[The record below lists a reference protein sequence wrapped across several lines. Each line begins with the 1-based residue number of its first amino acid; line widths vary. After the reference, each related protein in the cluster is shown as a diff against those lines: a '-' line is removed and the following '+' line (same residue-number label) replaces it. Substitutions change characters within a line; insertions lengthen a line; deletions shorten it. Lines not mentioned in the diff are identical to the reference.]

1 MNIVTCGVDNNFM
14 DSLVRGIILE
24 MVNEGTLQA
33 QLLDCEGTPLGKNAK
48 VLLCCEGDCGD
59 NKPEDKDTF
68 VDKVTNEVVGGN
80 HKITLTRNDGQS
92 FVIEIPVAPAPAPA
106 PAEDKYVT
114 DFSLANRG
122 GKPVLELRR
131 SDNVVLTAQLPDN
144 PGGGGGG
151 GGGGTVK
158 AVEMEEAPL
167 EHGEGGGSD
176 GYYYSRRQNLT
187 ITSSDDSVVSDELP
201 LNRVYWH
208 GSMELDGRNYR
219 DGEERRPL
227 VDVIASGASKD
238 VDARVVRIPLGL
250 VSDDAKQNTKLLEI
264 PFNTFPTPNELG
276 QGGGGGGGQGG
287 QGGSSGVTD
296 ITLSPT
302 LYRHLQVTANGV
314 QTQLQLPDIWF
325 EKRSTEANNEEDTK
339 NFVTI
344 KELNTLAANLAQIS
358 WSAAIPHQS
367 FVLTQDMLN
376 NLEVDLFNIDTNQ
389 DGSKVAYRVTDR
401 SDWIRQHGNDV
412 VAYPYQIISLFQPGD
427 TNGFNSAHLHTP
439 HPFLQAFVRSWDRD
453 GTGPGKYSGTH
464 AIDIFR
470 QKWGEGLTGLKI
482 VYAGTLYMS
491 PPYTGDPARDQT
503 DGIYRALFPIG
514 MINTPQKHAVSNYA
528 SQLPEA
534 IFYRVRQC
542 FDEETPETIPP
553 ELIFNTLSQIVYHDI
568 QPHF

>member
-1 MNIVTCGVDNNFM
+1 MSIVTCGADNDFLN
-14 DSLVRGIILE
+14 SVVRGIILE

-68 VDKVTNEVVGGN
+68 INNVTKEIVGGN
-80 HKITLTRNDGQS
+80 YKITLARNDGQS
-92 FVIEIPVAPAPAPA
+92 FVIEIPVAPPP
-106 PAEDKYVT
+106 VT
-114 DFSLANRG
+114 
-122 GKPVLELRR
+122 P
-131 SDNVVLTAQLPDN
+131 P
-144 PGGGGGG
+144 PGGSS
-151 GGGGTVK
+151 GGTVK
-158 AVEMEEAPL
+158 SVEMEEAP
-167 EHGEGGGSD
+167 EAHGEGGGSD
-176 GYYYSRRQNLT
+176 GYYYSRRQSLIVTN
-187 ITSSDDSVVSDELP
+187 SDDSIVSDELP

-208 GSMELDGRNYR
+208 GGKELDRSNYQE
-219 DGEERRPL
+219 GTERRPL
-227 VDVIASGASKD
+227 VDVIVDKAMKD
-238 VDARVVRIPLGL
+238 ADARVVRIPFGL
-250 VSDDAKQNTKLLEI
+250 VGDDAKQNIKLLEI
-264 PFNTFPTPNELG
+264 PFDTFPSPNDFS
-276 QGGGGGGGQGG
+276 GGGGPGGPGGPGGGAGGG

-314 QTQLQLPDIWF
+314 QTQLKLPDIWF

-339 NFVTI
+339 NFVTV

-376 NLEVDLFNIDTNQ
+376 NLEVDLLNIDTNQ

-412 VAYPYQIISLFQPGD
+412 IAYPYQIISLFQPGD

-491 PPYTGDPARDQT
+491 PPYTGDPAKDQT

-514 MINTPQKHAVSNYA
+514 INTPQKHAVSNYA

-534 IFYRVRQC
+534 IYYRVRQC
-542 FDEETPETIPP
+542 FNEETPETIPP
-553 ELIFNTLSQIVYHDI
+553 ELIFNTLSQIAYHDI